1 MAKKREKS
9 EKPQPP
15 QVPKEGKL
23 VVDGT
28 ICETLPNGYFRVQ
41 LDMGP
46 VVLAYVSGK
55 MRIHYV
61 RLLRGDRVRVE
72 LSTYDPSRGRIIYR
86 LGKLEESGGT

>member
-1 MAKKREKS
+1 MKKKDDKKEKFEPAQS
-9 EKPQPP
+9 
-15 QVPKEGKL
+15 PKEGKL
-23 VVDGT
+23 VVDGV
-28 ICETLPNGYFRVQ
+28 IVETLPNGYFRVQ

-86 LGKLEESGGT
+86 LGKLEETGG

>member
-1 MAKKREKS
+1 MKKRHQRKERP
-9 EKPQPP
+9 EPP

-23 VVDGT
+23 IVDGT
-28 ICETLPNGYFRVQ
+28 IVETLPNGYFRVQ

-72 LSTYDPSRGRIIYR
+72 LSTYDPTRGRIIYR
-86 LGKLEESGGT
+86 LGKLESAGG

>member
-1 MAKKREKS
+1 MKKKDHKKQKDEIS
-9 EKPQPP
+9 QT
-15 QVPKEGKL
+15 PKEGKL
-23 VVDGT
+23 VVDGV
-28 ICETLPNGYFRVQ
+28 IVETLPNGYFRVQ

-86 LGKLEESGGT
+86 LGKPEETGG